1 MIIIH
6 QLFQEKVQ
14 EVKIEKSI
22 KEILLES
29 QIIIDEIT
37 FLPYNFILKIN
48 IYDLVAISCFLK
60 EKKSNCKGQCI
71 FFNSIFF
78 VFQ

>member
-6 QLFQEKVQ
+6 RLFQEKVQ

-60 EKKSNCKGQCI
+60 EKKK
-71 FFNSIFF
+71 
-78 VFQ
+78 